1 LLPVYVAVNFL
12 LALAK
17 LYALVTIREQ
27 KWIRAAQERTVKPKG
42 HFKKIKD
49 IILTTEIICSL
60 VIFVV
65 LVLQ

>member
-1 LLPVYVAVNFL
+1 
-12 LALAK
+12 
-17 LYALVTIREQ
+17 VTIREQ

-42 HFKKIKD
+42 YFKKIKD
-49 IILTTEIICSL
+49 IVLTTEIICSL